1 VSVCMQEMSSL
12 NDEHDENA
20 PLIAVVSE
28 RSGAQPNKAR
38 RLLSKIAQPVVGFWD
53 FLVRGSFVQL
63 ATAVIVGGAFND
75 AVRSLINDILMPPV
89 GALLGHAN
97 LQNLYGIIQPGLGG
111 NTSYPSL
118 AAAQAD
124 GAVTE
129 NYGKFILATIN
140 FLVIAVIMYFVVKAG
155 VATAAST
162 KRLKKALLQQE
173 VESTKE
179 CPFCINQIPVRATKC
194 GFCCE
199 HQPQL
204 ST

>member
-1 VSVCMQEMSSL
+1 
-12 NDEHDENA
+12 
-20 PLIAVVSE
+20 
-28 RSGAQPNKAR
+28 
-38 RLLSKIAQPVVGFWD
+38 
-53 FLVRGSFVQL
+53 
-63 ATAVIVGGAFND
+63 
-75 AVRSLINDILMPPV
+75 VRSLINDILMPPV

-97 LQNLYGIIQPGLGG
+97 LQNLYGIIQPGIGG

-140 FLVIAVIMYFVVKAG
+140 FLVIALIMYFVVKAG
-155 VATAAST
+155 LATAANT
-162 KRLKKALLQQE
+162 KRLKKALLE
-173 VESTKE
+173 KVEETTKE

-199 HQPQL
+199 RQPQIG
-204 ST
+204 S